1 MTLRFALVCIGLI
14 GALALAACGSEQE
27 SEEAAETQATP
38 AQARAEI
45 GAVRRALDEA
55 VAALR
60 NGDARAA
67 ENAVAEGYLA
77 HFEKVEGPLDE
88 VDHALKERLEDGI
101 REDLRGRIHDGA
113 PVAEV
118 RQMVGAIK
126 ADLAVAERR
135 LR

>member
-27 SEEAAETQATP
+27 SEEAAEGQATP

-60 NGDARAA
+60 DGDARAA
-67 ENAVAEGYLA
+67 ENAVAEGYLE

-113 PVAEV
+113 SVAEV
-118 RQMVGAIK
+118 RRMVGAIK
-126 ADLAVAERR
+126 ADLSVAERR

>member
-27 SEEAAETQATP
+27 S
-38 AQARAEI
+38 
-45 GAVRRALDEA
+45 D
-55 VAALR
+55 
-60 NGDARAA
+60 AA

-118 RQMVGAIK
+118 RRMVGAIK

>member
-38 AQARAEI
+38 AQAEI

-60 NGDARAA
+60 DGDARAA

-118 RQMVGAIK
+118 RRMVGAIK